1 MPRILHVISG
11 LKVGGAEMMLHRL
24 ILSLSQSQGEYQ
36 HIVAALDPVGEMRE
50 RLRKAGI
57 VLVIFDFK
65 RAPVKELLRLTA
77 LIRRMKPAI
86 VQTWLYHADLLG
98 GIAARLAGCKKVIW
112 GIRTTDVAKGGSR
125 ATALVR
131 WLCASLSH
139 WVPHTIVCAAEAA
152 RSAHAGLG
160 YCARR
165 MVVVPNG
172 FNMTHLQADGSQV
185 AALRHACGF
194 GSQSL
199 VIGTLGRF
207 NPAKDQRNFVRAAGM
222 LAPLYSNVR
231 FLLVGRDCD
240 QGNEVLAE
248 WIAATGYA
256 NRFVLLGER
265 SDVPVCLAAMDVF
278 ALPSRTEGFPNV
290 LAEAMAMGRPC
301 VTTDVGDAAVVLG
314 GCGVIVQPEDSP
326 ALAQGLTRM
335 LSLTPQQRKE
345 LGSKARARIADEF
358 SMARS
363 AERFAAVYEDV
374 LKNPRKK

>member
-1 MPRILHVISG
+1 MLRILHVISG

-24 ILSLSQSQGEYQ
+24 ILSQSQGEYQ
-36 HIVAALDPVGEMRE
+36 HVVAALDPLGEMRE
-50 RLRKAGI
+50 RFQQSGVELF
-57 VLVIFDFK
+57 IFDFK

-77 LIRRMKPAI
+77 LIRRLKPAI

-98 GIAARLAGCKKVIW
+98 GIAARLAGCKRVIW
-112 GIRTTDVAKGGSR
+112 GIRTTDVSKGGSR

-131 WLCASLSH
+131 WLCARLSY

-152 RSAHAGLG
+152 RRVHADLG

-172 FNMTHLQADGSQV
+172 FDMMHLQAERAEV
-185 AALRHACGF
+185 AALRRYCGF
-194 GSQSL
+194 GPQAL

-222 LAPLYSNVR
+222 LAPVYSHAR

-240 QGNEVLAE
+240 EGNEVLAE

-278 ALPSRTEGFPNV
+278 TLPSRTEGFPNV

-314 GCGVIVQPEDSP
+314 CCGVIVQPEDST

-335 LSLTPQQRKE
+335 LSLTPQQQKE
-345 LGSKARARIADEF
+345 LGSTGRVRIAGEF
-358 SMARS
+358 SMARI
-363 AERFAAVYEDV
+363 AELFAAVYQDV
-374 LKNPRKK
+374 LKNPRK